1 MRIAVGKRTLR
12 KLSKRVSSL
21 SSLRCAHPVLEAPV
35 PAVRARRLFFDNE
48 GFSTVGMVLA
58 LLITL
63 SLVFTS
69 GQVYRVQAASASVQN
84 AADAAALAAE
94 GPVAEFYVV
103 VRVCDAVVLSLT
115 LTGVAA
121 TGIGLVATCVPPLA
135 ALGAKLVEA
144 GRTVFTARDS
154 FATKAT
160 DALNKVQRA
169 LPYLSAA
176 EAISVLRAN
185 SEVRPAPT
193 TLGLRCCCRKRA
205 RGFQSAEKERPKMR
219 FPRWS
224 RSRKAWRTLLRA
236 LRKRRRRQTP
246 RRRRGMRQTAG
257 TTPDTAC
264 TSVLRCLQGC
274 DGASNPLYE
283 SVDAWSFSVA
293 LERARAYYKQ
303 RRAQEAPEGNSVEEQ
318 AGSALR
324 ARFYDFAQRELAQGY
339 VRETEASFAAY
350 FPELPR
356 NTSEMRQTTLYT
368 DSVYPIVESG
378 GVRIMHAW
386 SGCPEAVG
394 ATAQGS
400 IQDMEAGGFSTCPSC
415 RFAASSLGKV
425 AAASTSIANGFEHH
439 YAKVAEAAR
448 AYQKGTGGVRS
459 A

>member
-246 RRRRGMRQTAG
+246 RRRRTRYLRVILHVRACFGACRDVTGLRIRSTRAWMHGVSRLRLSVHG
-257 TTPDTAC
+257 PTTNSAERKRRPRAIRLK
-264 TSVLRCLQGC
+264 SK
-274 DGASNPLYE
+274 
-283 SVDAWSFSVA
+283 
-293 LERARAYYKQ
+293 RARRCVPGSTTLPSGNWRKDMCA
-303 RRAQEAPEGNSVEEQ
+303 RRKLRSRLTFLSCRAILQKCARRRCTRTASILSSNRAECGLCTRGVGAPKPWAQ
-318 AGSALR
+318 LR
-324 ARFYDFAQRELAQGY
+324 KARFRIWKQAVFHL
-339 VRETEASFAAY
+339 SL
-350 FPELPR
+350 LP
-356 NTSEMRQTTLYT
+356 
-368 DSVYPIVESG
+368 
-378 GVRIMHAW
+378 
-386 SGCPEAVG
+386 
-394 ATAQGS
+394 
-400 IQDMEAGGFSTCPSC
+400 
-415 RFAASSLGKV
+415 FAASSLGKV

>member
-264 TSVLRCLQGC
+264 TSVLRCLQGWT
-274 DGASNPLYE
+274 GLRIRSTRAWMHGVSRLRL
-283 SVDAWSFSVA
+283 SVHGPTTNSAERKRRPRAIRLKSK
-293 LERARAYYKQ
+293 RARRCVPGSTTLPSGNWRKDMCA
-303 RRAQEAPEGNSVEEQ
+303 RRKLRSRLTFLSCRAILQKCARRRCTRTASILSSNRAECGLCTRGVGAPKPWAQLRKARFRIWKQ
-318 AGSALR
+318 AG
-324 ARFYDFAQRELAQGY
+324 
-339 VRETEASFAAY
+339 
-350 FPELPR
+350 FPPVPPAGLP
-356 NTSEMRQTTLYT
+356 Q
-368 DSVYPIVESG
+368 
-378 GVRIMHAW
+378 
-386 SGCPEAVG
+386 
-394 ATAQGS
+394 
-400 IQDMEAGGFSTCPSC
+400 
-415 RFAASSLGKV
+415 AAS
-425 AAASTSIANGFEHH
+425 
-439 YAKVAEAAR
+439 AR
-448 AYQKGTGGVRS
+448 
-459 A
+459 